1 MSGQAFSGDAERRR
15 ASPWDL
21 GHPFGLMPSYWAK
34 PVNGGQASR
43 LARHQLF
50 VCRGCF
56 PAYPSRVHARGS
68 RSSGTKAS
76 GSRAGRVLGFQSE
89 GYGMPSL
96 CFSPLKLSYCLLQ
109 SLGKGRVPASLL
121 PAGTDAKC
129 VPMASLTSPTPRSS
143 LWKWR
148 HISPPGTGEPGK
160 VPNSFTGER

>member
-43 LARHQLF
+43 LAQHQLF

-56 PAYPSRVHARGS
+56 PAFPSRVHTRGS

-76 GSRAGRVLGFQSE
+76 GSRAGRVLGIRSE
-89 GYGMPSL
+89 GSDIPSL
-96 CFSPLKLSYCLLQ
+96 CFFGIGAELLS
-109 SLGKGRVPASLL
+109 SA
-121 PAGTDAKC
+121 
-129 VPMASLTSPTPRSS
+129 
-143 LWKWR
+143 
-148 HISPPGTGEPGK
+148 IPGEEPGPRFS
-160 VPNSFTGER
+160 VPSGYECAMYTKCFSYLPDFLGG